1 MHVGDET
8 IFVPTGD
15 RLIERASSE
24 LTAILCTAAGD
35 RPLVISI
42 DDAQWGDFESARVMS
57 RVLAARGSKCPLVA
71 LLSFRT
77 EDWRTSLFLQY
88 LRGLRTAS
96 REIELRR
103 FARMGGRRLAAAAL
117 PEAPM
122 RMLGR
127 IAAAGDGNPT
137 LIELIADWPG
147 TIHSKPR
154 DPLLAFAV
162 DYRLDRLSAAARA
175 LFELLLVA
183 RGPLDERVAA
193 DALELFEI
201 DEPVHSLTREH
212 LIRSRRT
219 GDLHEIDVYHERMR
233 QTVDD
238 LVSEKSQKA
247 LRERLRERSLTV
259 DR

>member
-1 MHVGDET
+1 
-8 IFVPTGD
+8 
-15 RLIERASSE
+15 
-24 LTAILCTAAGD
+24 
-35 RPLVISI
+35 
-42 DDAQWGDFESARVMS
+42 
-57 RVLAARGSKCPLVA
+57 
-71 LLSFRT
+71 
-77 EDWRTSLFLQY
+77 
-88 LRGLRTAS
+88 
-96 REIELRR
+96 
-103 FARMGGRRLAAAAL
+103 
-117 PEAPM
+117 
-122 RMLGR
+122 
-127 IAAAGDGNPT
+127 
-137 LIELIADWPG
+137 
-147 TIHSKPR
+147 
-154 DPLLAFAV
+154 
-162 DYRLDRLSAAARA
+162 
-175 LFELLLVA
+175 VA